1 MSREKKTKS
10 GAEFAG
16 RVESIEA
23 SGTGGCRFVV
33 ESRKNGNRTYR
44 VDGAASA
51 MISMAV
57 AAHAAGSK
65 VHVTGAAANGE
76 AALAEAIRIGAKPQE
91 PAKPRAKKPKAA
103 PAEAAAVPAA

>member
-1 MSREKKTKS
+1 MSREKKTKTS
-10 GAEFAG
+10 GEFTG

-33 ESRKNGNRTYR
+33 ESKKQGNRTYR

-51 MISMAV
+51 MIAMAV
-57 AAHAAGSK
+57 AAHAAGCK

-76 AALAEAIRIGAKPQE
+76 AAMAEAIRIGAKPKE
-91 PAKPRAKKPKAA
+91 PAKPRAKKPKATP
-103 PAEAAAVPAA
+103 PAEAASPAA